1 MMGYIGTSPYLINLS
16 GDFATIPYTYDN
28 VITQSVF
35 DTIDFTFQV
44 FNGAKELKKGTDY
57 VLVSTI
63 NGELDT
69 TQNLPQVVV
78 KTNQASATLK
88 ADGMID
94 IGYDETIYTADWS
107 RGTITVELYLDN
119 IKMASATYELA
130 RQAGGVDGSYEYLIT
145 NAPIIKKLTDAKGD
159 VSYEPNT
166 ITLTLLKRVGDKD
179 PVTSTATRW
188 AKTYIDGELTTEKQS
203 FQGSLTVNGEVTT
216 EVKVEVFADE
226 ACTSIIDREIV
237 PVIADGVD
245 AYNSAVITVYCRT
258 DKDPVPPG
266 KAEYD
271 FNQKNQHQSLVW
283 TSSSNGWS
291 LEPQPDDGLG
301 TTRYKSMV
309 SIRNREHL
317 HKIAEDDWSSAIVDE
332 LPKTYEE
339 VLTFYTTVVLPQDKT
354 PEEVKPSKP
363 IIPTY
368 NIKERKFEG
377 NLPSG
382 WT

>member
-1 MMGYIGTSPYLINLS
+1 
-16 GDFATIPYTYDN
+16 
-28 VITQSVF
+28 
-35 DTIDFTFQV
+35 
-44 FNGAKELKKGTDY
+44 
-57 VLVSTI
+57 
-63 NGELDT
+63 
-69 TQNLPQVVV
+69 
-78 KTNQASATLK
+78 
-88 ADGMID
+88 MID